1 MGYRNKGHKKFGQKY
16 ERIDLRPK
24 PVKEGEEYEVD
35 IKELSR
41 RGEGI
46 ARIEGFVIFVPNTKI
61 GDHIKI
67 KVTKVAKRYA
77 IAEVIQ

>member
-1 MGYRNKGHKKFGQKY
+1 VGYRNKGYRKFGKKY
-16 ERIDLRPK
+16 EKTNFGPK

-46 ARIEGFVIFVPNTKI
+46 ARIEGFVIFVPNTKV

-67 KVTKVAKRYA
+67 KVTRVAKRYA
-77 IAEVIQ
+77 VAEMVQ

>member
-1 MGYRNKGHKKFGQKY
+1 MGYRNKGYRKFGQKY
-16 ERIDLRPK
+16 DKMNFGPK

-46 ARIEGFVIFVPNTKI
+46 ARIEGFVIFVPNTKV

-77 IAEVIQ
+77 VAEMIQ